1 MKHLSLK
8 EALLPQ
14 PPSFAKKQS
23 YEIHE
28 ILGSGTFGKVMVSF
42 QIMPLEAYRIHLLCG
57 HHVSVN
63 VLITKSSP

>member
-28 ILGSGTFGKVMVSF
+28 ILGSGTFGKVMVRS
-42 QIMPLEAYRIHLLCG
+42 LSRIDMIEWCRILL
-57 HHVSVN
+57 SA
-63 VLITKSSP
+63 L

>member
-14 PPSFAKKQS
+14 PPSFMKKQS

-28 ILGSGTFGKVMVSF
+28 ILGSGTFGKVMVRFLS
-42 QIMPLEAYRIHLLCG
+42 
-57 HHVSVN
+57 
-63 VLITKSSP
+63 

>member
-42 QIMPLEAYRIHLLCG
+42 WIMALRHISYTSRMATI
-57 HHVSVN
+57 SMF
-63 VLITKSSP
+63 